1 KQPQFSPMKVEEQVV
16 SIFAGT
22 RGYLDPIPV
31 EAVGRFEQEMLRSIR
46 DQHGDILDDISAAK
60 ELKSETEKKL
70 VAALDK
76 FAAAFTA

>member
-1 KQPQFSPMKVEEQVV
+1 MKVEEQVV

-31 EAVGRFEQEMLRSIR
+31 EAVGRFEHEMLRTIR
-46 DQHGDILDDISAAK
+46 DQHAPVLDEIRAAK
-60 ELKSETEKKL
+60 ELKPETEKTL

-76 FAAAFTA
+76 FAKAFTA